1 MTVYSP
7 RCYPLSKRHNLKS
20 FLKLTDDA
28 ADEPNT
34 KPSQDIEIDRIV
46 LAERQPRR
54 YFDPDRL
61 NDLAHSIEAHGIL
74 EPLLVRP
81 LDDDRLELIAGERRY
96 RAARLLNLSA
106 VPVIIR
112 ELSDRDAWSVALAEN
127 LQREDLNPIDETE
140 AILQLLELQLDT
152 PVEEIKRLLYRL
164 HNQHKRSPDTSTHNV
179 IGHNALPQIEA
190 LFEQLGQHWTSFV
203 ANRLPLLNL
212 PEDLLNTLREGK
224 LSYTKV
230 MALSRVKNVE
240 LRQHLID
247 QALQN
252 SWSVAEIRK
261 QVKALDIPAGEVL
274 PKDRLES
281 SYRRLRQAQ
290 PWNDPKRWRKVQ
302 SLLDRLDR
310 LLEDDPSGSS

>member
-1 MTVYSP
+1 M
-7 RCYPLSKRHNLKS
+7 SKRHNLKS